1 MTWGAGVVGW
11 TVHVIERGLCRTW
24 ASYRSLVLRSAY
36 GRHDLGE
43 FLNPFSQV
51 LKVEVPVMSAFSL
64 LMMTFGVVV
73 WFINQR
79 AVLDCFLLL

>member
-1 MTWGAGVVGW
+1 M
-11 TVHVIERGLCRTW
+11 
-24 ASYRSLVLRSAY
+24 
-36 GRHDLGE
+36 
-43 FLNPFSQV
+43 NPFSQV

>member
-1 MTWGAGVVGW
+1 MQDMGIVASFSEVLMAAMT
-11 TVHVIERGLCRTW
+11 L
-24 ASYRSLVLRSAY
+24 S
-36 GRHDLGE
+36 E
-43 FLNPFSQV
+43 FLNPFFQV
-51 LKVEVPVMSAFSL
+51 LKVEVPVMSAFIL

>member
-1 MTWGAGVVGW
+1 MQDMGIVASFSEVLMAAMT
-11 TVHVIERGLCRTW
+11 L
-24 ASYRSLVLRSAY
+24 S
-36 GRHDLGE
+36 E

-51 LKVEVPVMSAFSL
+51 LKVEVPVTSAFIL

>member
-1 MTWGAGVVGW
+1 MQDMGIVASFSEVLMAAMT
-11 TVHVIERGLCRTW
+11 L
-24 ASYRSLVLRSAY
+24 S
-36 GRHDLGE
+36 E